1 MSAVNPNQIISQV
14 KRLIEA
20 DSRSEIRL
28 NANGGNSILMV
39 CEPLE
44 EQKFID
50 SINENL
56 DKSKF
61 EVIDL
66 NDLLL
71 NFVKENKQELE
82 SLFDLLQGSINQ
94 IFKAPPDEESDDF
107 FKKIIQAISEKYADS
122 KIPVLTN
129 TGVLYGTGI
138 DSIQIMEH
146 QVVMNAPLPLVVL
159 YPATQDR
166 DALMFLGKRPAS
178 KYRCMII
185 R

>member
-1 MSAVNPNQIISQV
+1 MPAVNPSQVISQV

-20 DSRSEIRL
+20 DSHSEIRL

-50 SINENL
+50 SINESL
-56 DKSKF
+56 DKDKF

-71 NFVKENKQELE
+71 NFIKENKQDLE
-82 SLFDLLQGSINQ
+82 SLFDLLQGSVNQ

-107 FKKIIQAISEKYADS
+107 FKKIIQAISDSYSDS
-122 KIPVLTN
+122 KIPIFIN

-138 DSIQIMEH
+138 ESIQIMEH
-146 QVVMNAPLPLVVL
+146 HVVMNAPLPLLIL
-159 YPATQDR
+159 YPATKDR
-166 DALMFLGKRPAS
+166 ESLMFLGKRPAS
-178 KYRCMII
+178 QYRCMIVP
-185 R
+185 